1 MKRIIVTLMLAAA
14 CTCAMAQSIKDSLW
28 DNDKDINVKIGD
40 SKWEVNPTFGFTYN
54 YSFNAPN
61 GLSNSGWGMDF
72 SLIEMQWN
80 GWKSG
85 SITLGI
91 FDFMVDFQ
99 FLQKS
104 FRFTPETAPVM
115 ISPVADGRSKG
126 QRTDFTFGF
135 PVGINQQFGKDFGIS
150 LVAVP
155 GIGVYTYRNDYVE
168 SGVRHKD
175 ILYPNS
181 KRAGFRLH
189 LKATIWY
196 GDFGVLVRYQPLAT
210 QDMNT
215 TVLSVGIAFRSN

>member
-28 DNDKDINVKIGD
+28 DSDKDINVKIGD

-54 YSFNAPN
+54 YSFNAPA

-72 SLIEMQWN
+72 SLFEMQWN

-91 FDFMVDFQ
+91 FDFMIDFQ
-99 FLQKS
+99 FLQKG
-104 FRFTPETAPVM
+104 FAF
-115 ISPVADGRSKG
+115 DGLTVGGIALANEGKG
-126 QRTDFTFGF
+126 HRTDFTFGF

-150 LVAVP
+150 LLAVP
-155 GIGVYTYRNDYVE
+155 GFGVYTYKNSYNANGFRHNDTLSPRNQRV
-168 SGVRHKD
+168 
-175 ILYPNS
+175 
-181 KRAGFRLH
+181 GFRLD

>member
-91 FDFMVDFQ
+91 FDFMIDFQ
-99 FLQKS
+99 FLQKG
-104 FRFTPETAPVM
+104 FAFDGITVGGITPANE
-115 ISPVADGRSKG
+115 GKG
-126 QRTDFTFGF
+126 HRTDFTFGF

-150 LVAVP
+150 LLAVP
-155 GIGVYTYRNDYVE
+155 GFGVYTYKNNYYANGFRHNDTMSPRNKSV
-168 SGVRHKD
+168 
-175 ILYPNS
+175 
-181 KRAGFRLH
+181 GFRLD
-189 LKATIWY
+189 LKATLWY